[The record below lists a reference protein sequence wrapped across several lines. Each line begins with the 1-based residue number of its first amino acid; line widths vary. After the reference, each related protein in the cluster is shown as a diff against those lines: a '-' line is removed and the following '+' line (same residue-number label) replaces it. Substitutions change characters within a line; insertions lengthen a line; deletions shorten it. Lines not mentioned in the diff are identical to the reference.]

1 MEKEILYK
9 IVLDWYNATVVG
21 ADGFDEEWDEVC
33 DSIEYKLKEKIER
46 GYIETVEELIEVGK
60 ELIGKELGD
69 REALKFEKI
78 ANDSYDPYGLVA
90 GAAELERIVNEANMK
105 PYKFEIW
112 WNTGDWHWDNEP
124 DIEFFDGTVD
134 QLNDYINDKVKGMN
148 LEHIGWDE
156 ELADI
161 NEEDIEELKSTG
173 SLQKCEDNVVWMLRS
188 AKDLMKES
196 KKRLT
201 LKEGLFGTS
210 HPTLKEFFNIE
221 NFHCA
226 SKTKFC
232 IFDGDKREPD
242 ATLVV
247 YGYEIIEGEEEIQP
261 YLNQVIDYISFDS
274 FNKRVDICL
283 MTQIKESRMR
293 VNEGLFDPKPWSA
306 KGIEKAKKVKQ
317 LPPHRYSVHMT
328 NLNVEQLFGLMAM
341 NNIKNGV
348 ELFGFGLAKIEGR
361 YYLYLWHPAEYNW
374 SHPKMGRNKLTK
386 QSSEIKLNRLSTDF
400 TDDMADDLCHWIEHR
415 EMLGVGSG
423 RVWPI
428 FNFKNYGS
436 VYEGIMVFG
445 NDASSIRKYVKLYD
459 KLTNGRNALPIESDN
474 YTGDISELPNKFQM
488 GSYLSVDLDPEEIM
502 SLGIGQR
509 DIRDDATGK
518 PYGEVSIDESKAAL
532 FDKLLEE

>member
-33 DSIEYKLKEKIER
+33 DSIEYKLNEKIER

-69 REALKFEKI
+69 HEALKFEKI
-78 ANDSYDPYGLVA
+78 AKDSCEPDDPYNFD
-90 GAAELERIVNEANMK
+90 E
-105 PYKFEIW
+105 FEQI
-112 WNTGDWHWDNEP
+112 
-124 DIEFFDGTVD
+124 
-134 QLNDYINDKVKGMN
+134 
-148 LEHIGWDE
+148 
-156 ELADI
+156 I
-161 NEEDIEELKSTG
+161 NESLKEG
-173 SLQKCEDNVVWMLRS
+173 I
-188 AKDLMKES
+188 S

-221 NFHCA
+221 NFHC
-226 SKTKFC
+226 SSEIKFC

-247 YGYEIIEGEEEIQP
+247 YGYEIIEGEEEVQP
-261 YLNQVIDYISFDS
+261 YLNQVIDYISFDP
-274 FNKRVDICL
+274 FNRRVDICL
-283 MTQIKESRMR
+283 MTQIKESKMR

-386 QSSEIKLNRLSTDF
+386 QSTEIKLNLLSTDF
-400 TDDMADDLCHWIEHR
+400 TDDMADDLSHWIESR
-415 EMLGVGSG
+415 ELLGVGSG

-445 NDASSIRKYVKLYD
+445 NDASSVNKYIKLYN

-474 YTGDISELPNKFQM
+474 YTGQISEIPDNFQM
-488 GSYLSVDLDPEEIM
+488 GSYLSVDLDPKEIM

-509 DIRDDATGK
+509 DIRDETVGK
-518 PYGEVSIDESKAAL
+518 NYGEVTLDESEKRFPGLNDYMKNDVENIFNHNPDMSMDYFLNSVTGEGDDGYDPECAAIMWEYYEYL
-532 FDKLLEE
+532 QSR